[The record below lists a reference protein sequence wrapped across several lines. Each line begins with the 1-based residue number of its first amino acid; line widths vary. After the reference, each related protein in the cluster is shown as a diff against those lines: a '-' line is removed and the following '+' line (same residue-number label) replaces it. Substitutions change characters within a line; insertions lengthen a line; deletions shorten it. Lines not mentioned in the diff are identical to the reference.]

1 MDFDM
6 LFDAF
11 YSRVSGNFKKFIES
25 DIKRV
30 RDMSEVLSGV
40 SFMVNSGEIFK
51 LRDDFTKFICDYV
64 QDNPENSRFW
74 YDGHVYFLDS
84 LGNLK
89 SRYELG
95 IEIIP
100 GGLDELIECMK
111 VIVGTYAEYSNSN
124 LILEISDARIL
135 EDLTEH
141 IPAQFKK
148 EVFDMLDKKDFSEL
162 EILGSVRNIDVSK
175 LVEVVKNSFLRRNL
189 EDWKDFPI
197 AEKYRKQLQV
207 VVDTF
212 SAFENLT
219 VEVDFSLARTTEE
232 YCGLTFALY
241 DTENSKLVA
250 AGGEY
255 KVNESLRGVG
265 GTIFLFEN
273 PC

>member
-1 MDFDM
+1 MNFDV
-6 LFDAF
+6 LFNAF
-11 YSRVSGNFKKFIES
+11 YSRVSGNFKKFIEG

-40 SFMVNSGEIFK
+40 SFMVKSGEIFK

-64 QDNPENSRFW
+64 RDNPESSRFW
-74 YDGHVYFLDS
+74 YDGHVYFFDS

-124 LILEISDARIL
+124 LILEISHARVL

-141 IPAQFKK
+141 IPVQFKK
-148 EVFDMLDKKDFSEL
+148 EIFDMLDKKDFSEL

-197 AEKYRKQLQV
+197 AEEYRKQLQV

-255 KVNESLRGVG
+255 KVNESLHGVG

>member
-1 MDFDM
+1 MDFDA
-6 LFDAF
+6 LFNAF
-11 YSRVSGNFKKFIES
+11 YNRVSGNFKKFIES

-40 SFMVNSGEIFK
+40 SFMVKSGEIFK

-64 QDNPENSRFW
+64 LANPEGSRFW
-74 YDGHVYFLDS
+74 YEGHVYFLDN

-95 IEIIP
+95 VEIIP
-100 GGLDELIECMK
+100 GGLNELVECMK
-111 VIVGTYAEYSNSN
+111 VIVGTYVEYSGSS
-124 LILEISDARIL
+124 LILEVSDARVL
-135 EDLTEH
+135 EDLTKH
-141 IPAQFKK
+141 IPMQFKK
-148 EVFDMLDKKDFSEL
+148 EIFDMLDKKDFSEL

-197 AEKYRKQLQV
+197 AEEYRRQLQV

-241 DTENSKLVA
+241 DTESSKLVA

-273 PC
+273 QC